1 MSKYEINWFRY
12 LGLYII
18 SVMLQIH
25 LGVMGNFLISFL
37 FFFSAG
43 MMSIERTEK

>member
-1 MSKYEINWFRY
+1 MSKYEINWFRC

-18 SVMLQIH
+18 SVMLQIY

-37 FFFSAG
+37 LFLSAG
-43 MMSIERTEK
+43 LISMERMDN